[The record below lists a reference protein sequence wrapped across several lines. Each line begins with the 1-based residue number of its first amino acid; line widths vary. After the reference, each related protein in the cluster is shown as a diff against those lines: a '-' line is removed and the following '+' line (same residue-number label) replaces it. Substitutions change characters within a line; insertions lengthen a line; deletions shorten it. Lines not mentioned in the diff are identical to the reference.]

1 MEKLNVAIAD
11 DNVRMADILGQMIEE
26 DKDLTLVGKAHNG
39 EEICSIIRE
48 KEPDVVVLDIIMP
61 KMDGLT
67 VMEHCSHDSSVK
79 KQPAFIVVSAVG
91 QERITED
98 AFNLGAYYYMLKPF
112 DKQVLL
118 SRIKHIRRGNE
129 RKMREP
135 VRQAVREEPAPYGKR
150 NLETDVTNIIH
161 EIGVPA
167 HIKGYQYLRDAII
180 LSVNDMEMLN
190 SITKVLYPTIAKK
203 HQTTSSRVER
213 AIRHAFD
220 IVRSCRGDYDVV
232 NHYIGFINCANSPSL
247 SMLTMKIRE
256 EALEV
261 PEPKPEKKEEN
272 VITGITEDRLLELM
286 RQAYT
291 EFWADMIIRLKK

>member
-1 MEKLNVAIAD
+1 MQNELYIVADAIKALRESRGLTQEQLAEK
-11 DNVRMADILGQMIEE
+11 ADISVSHLAKIKTTYLYFKVAQQHGTTGQ
-26 DKDLTLVGKAHNG
+26 
-39 EEICSIIRE
+39 
-48 KEPDVVVLDIIMP
+48 
-61 KMDGLT
+61 
-67 VMEHCSHDSSVK
+67 
-79 KQPAFIVVSAVG
+79 
-91 QERITED
+91 
-98 AFNLGAYYYMLKPF
+98 
-112 DKQVLL
+112 
-118 SRIKHIRRGNE
+118 
-129 RKMREP
+129 
-135 VRQAVREEPAPYGKR
+135 
-150 NLETDVTNIIH
+150 
-161 EIGVPA
+161 
-167 HIKGYQYLRDAII
+167 
-180 LSVNDMEMLN
+180 
-190 SITKVLYPTIAKK
+190 
-203 HQTTSSRVER
+203 RVER